1 MELKNKFHLCQN
13 TYFAFIQFV
22 NSLPVHGKKL
32 LKQMDLSPV
41 IYFFNLHVI
50 RMNNLLTLEKLN
62 SREIYTII
70 VKAMPHTPM

>member
-22 NSLPVHGKKL
+22 NSLPVHGKKII
-32 LKQMDLSPV
+32 KTNGSVIV

-50 RMNNLLTLEKLN
+50 RMNNLLTL
-62 SREIYTII
+62 
-70 VKAMPHTPM
+70 